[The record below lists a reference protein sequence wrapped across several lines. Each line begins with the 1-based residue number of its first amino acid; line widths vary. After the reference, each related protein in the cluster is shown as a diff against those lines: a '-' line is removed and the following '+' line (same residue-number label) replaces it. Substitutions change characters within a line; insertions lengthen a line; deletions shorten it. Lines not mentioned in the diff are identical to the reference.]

1 MGMMTETK
9 TSINLCMM
17 FHDRGLITILP
28 KKKRE
33 DKLVTS
39 YGMVVGNMLST
50 LAVWRGSYRSMY
62 MFPFTRTI
70 TTTHAVLDY
79 TMYST
84 VVI

>member
-1 MGMMTETK
+1 MTV
-9 TSINLCMM
+9 
-17 FHDRGLITILP
+17 GLSP
-28 KKKRE
+28 FYQKKQRE

-79 TMYST
+79 TIYST
-84 VVI
+84 VAI